1 MRAST
6 PAECRLTSSAS
17 RAREAYSESSGC
29 TTMLRMSSE
38 AHPVTY
44 SVVVPLYNE
53 QESVPQLYVKIIDVM
68 DAVGEPFEI
77 VFVDDGSRDG
87 TFRQL
92 SEISRDDG
100 RVLVVCLRRNFGQ
113 TAALKAGF
121 EHCQGEIIISMDG
134 DLQHDPAEIPKFLE
148 KMKEG
153 YDIVSGWRVAR
164 TDAWLTR
171 RLPSRVANRIMAKL
185 SRVDLHDFG
194 TTFKAYRRETI
205 SEINLYGEL
214 HRFIP
219 ALASW
224 AGASIAEVP
233 ITNIP
238 RQSGKS
244 NYGISRTIRVLL
256 DLMSVKF
263 LLDYSTKPL
272 QFFGLVGLLCLSG
285 GGAIGFWVFA
295 RKAILNEGLMANH
308 GPLLLLGMALV
319 MGGIQFISIGLIGE
333 LLARTYFESQDK
345 PVYTVKEFCGRE
357 VVRAGRSEPPRT
369 A

>member
-1 MRAST
+1 MS
-6 PAECRLTSSAS
+6 AES
-17 RAREAYSESSGC
+17 RPLAYSI
-29 TTMLRMSSE
+29 
-38 AHPVTY
+38 
-44 SVVVPLYNE
+44 VVPLFNE

-68 DAVGEPFEI
+68 DTVGEAFEI

-92 SEISRDDG
+92 SAIARDDA
-100 RVLVVCLRRNFGQ
+100 RVLVVRLRRNFGQ

-121 EHCQGEIIISMDG
+121 DHSQGEIIISMDG
-134 DLQHDPAEIPKFLE
+134 DLQHDPAEIPKFIE

-171 RLPSRVANRIMAKL
+171 QFPSRIANRIMAKL
-185 SRVDLHDFG
+185 SRVELHDFG
-194 TTFKAYRRETI
+194 TTFKAYRRETL

-238 RQSGKS
+238 RQAGKS

-256 DLMSVKF
+256 DLISVKF
-263 LLDYSTKPL
+263 LLDYSTRPL
-272 QFFGLVGLLCLSG
+272 QLFGLAGLICML
-285 GGAIGFWVFA
+285 IGLPIDLWLVIEKIVKNQDIIA
-295 RKAILNEGLMANH
+295 SH
-308 GPLLLLGMALV
+308 GPLLLMGMALV
-319 MGGIQFISIGLIGE
+319 LGGIQFIAIGLLGE
-333 LLARTYFESQDK
+333 LLTRVYFESQNK
-345 PVYTVKEFCGRE
+345 PVYSVRE
-357 VVRAGRSEPPRT
+357 LAGRRDGNARRSDPPR
-369 A
+369 AAGAAGR